1 MKKTLLGISIAA
13 ALLAMSANVNAA
25 TRDLVFEDEDEPVAE
40 ADASVEKISVKTTV
54 ELVRNGEKSNVSTST
69 EFQSGDKVK
78 LLFTPNTDGYVY
90 WMAKGTSGDYSMLY
104 PNAKAGM
111 NNEIK
116 RNETY
121 TVPAKGSFK
130 FDDKAGNE
138 EILCIISTERL
149 ADLDAAAANQF
160 KDATEQL
167 DNLTAMNQPEEKKK
181 SATRDLV
188 FEDEEEVNTATQTTP
203 KGEPVVIQYT
213 LVHK

>member
-54 ELVRNGEKSNVSTST
+54 ELVRNGEKSNVSPST

-130 FDDKAGNE
+130 FDYKAGNE

-203 KGEPVVIQYT
+203 KGEPVVIQYI

>member
-54 ELVRNGEKSNVSTST
+54 ELVRNGEKSNVSPST